1 MGEPFFEPSLP
12 SGLVCALGFFLETN
26 RSASISSM
34 SCAET
39 DRGQRIGPQQPQSRT
54 LSWVYHCFVSHL
66 HVLQYVV
73 GICCR
78 HIRVLGWKGNYFS
91 GHCNFPIKTQHRL
104 FAQIPQTL
112 LHPSSPLLPADWR
125 CYRRP
130 MCCENKVQNSEFEI
144 MTVGRR
150 YWKKKKKSQSY
161 RLRPPTRGAL
171 PLPGCSDVRGLKSLE
186 LNHWHSQS

>member
-39 DRGQRIGPQQPQSRT
+39 DRGQRIGPQEPQRRT

-104 FAQIPQTL
+104 FTRYLRLSSIPLDLFCQQTE
-112 LHPSSPLLPADWR
+112 DVIGGR
-125 CYRRP
+125 CAARTR
-130 MCCENKVQNSEFEI
+130 CKI
-144 MTVGRR
+144 
-150 YWKKKKKSQSY
+150 QS
-161 RLRPPTRGAL
+161 
-171 PLPGCSDVRGLKSLE
+171 LKS
-186 LNHWHSQS
+186 

>member
-1 MGEPFFEPSLP
+1 M
-12 SGLVCALGFFLETN
+12 V
-26 RSASISSM
+26 
-34 SCAET
+34 
-39 DRGQRIGPQQPQSRT
+39 DRGHRATEQNLVLG
-54 LSWVYHCFVSHL
+54 YHCFVSHL

-73 GICCR
+73 GIRCR

-112 LHPSSPLLPADWR
+112 LHPSSPRLPADWR

-130 MCCENKVQNSEFEI
+130 MCCENKMQNSEFEI

-150 YWKKKKKSQSY
+150 YWKKINKSQSY

-171 PLPGCSDVRGLKSLE
+171 PLAGCSDVRGLKSLE
-186 LNHWHSQS
+186 LKHSHSHHLDL